1 MRRLVLASAAAL
13 GLLAASPALAQP
25 AAAAP
30 PTGAGKPS
38 IDWTM
43 QDLLADPAAKAVL
56 EKDIPGISD
65 DPRLGMVMAMTL
77 RDVAQHPEAQIDQAK
92 LDQIAA
98 DLGTLPAKPAS

>member
-1 MRRLVLASAAAL
+1 VASALAL
-13 GLLAASPALAQP
+13 GLLSAAPALAQP
-25 AAAAP
+25 AAP
-30 PTGAGKPS
+30 PSGAGKPS

-77 RDVAQHPEAQIDQAK
+77 RAVAQYPEAQIDQAK
-92 LDQIAA
+92 LDRIAA
-98 DLGTLPAKPAS
+98 DLAALPAKPAS